1 MKTPS
6 RLGIWMD
13 HSVARLMEYTDEE
26 YKVITVD
33 SNINGLDNQDG
44 LQHSESLLHNKEN
57 QAKRV
62 YYKSIIDSLKNYD
75 EIVLFGPST
84 AKTELYNMIRE
95 DHRYDK
101 LKIETKPANKMS
113 YDEQHIFI
121 KDYFSKLLNYD
132 SAFNK

>member
-1 MKTPS
+1 
-6 RLGIWMD
+6 MD